1 MTHKEVKSDLQK
13 IHDVLHEHGVKS
25 SSNGQIAR
33 DLLDIFRPTRKE
45 NIDKLKVL
53 MLKRAAQH
61 VIDTKKPVFKKS
73 ELNLIDFGQSAYG
86 RFGALRFH
94 GLIAKMKDDDGKV
107 IKGDWIITR
116 LGWAFLRNDPQHG
129 RIAKYVYMQ
138 DNHIRDDLE
147 RGPLVGIIDVFKGSD
162 YLQTNFEYVDV
173 HGNFVGV
180 RPSYPQNKTS
190 EQASLL

>member
-1 MTHKEVKSDLQK
+1 MPHKEVKTDLQK
-13 IHDVLHEHGVKS
+13 IADVLYSYNVPMQYIDQASRE
-25 SSNGQIAR
+25 
-33 DLLDIFRPTRKE
+33 LLDIFRPSRKE

-61 VIDTKKPVFKKS
+61 VIDTKKPIFKKS

-94 GLIAKMKDDDGKV
+94 GLIAKMRDDDGKV

-116 LGWAFLRNDPQHG
+116 LGWAFLRGDRQIN
-129 RIAKYVYMQ
+129 KFVYMQ

-147 RGPLVGIIDVFKGSD
+147 RGPLVSLTDVFKGAD
-162 YLQTNFEYVDV
+162 YMQTNFEYVDV
-173 HGNFVGV
+173 RGNFVGV
-180 RPSYPQNKTS
+180 RPAFSQSSTQS
-190 EQASLL
+190 EQSSLL